1 MNKGQPN
8 TMESD
13 LDLLRQAQAGDTA
26 AFGSLYQRYVMA
38 IYNYCY
44 QRTSSVPDAE
54 DLTART
60 FHQALKNL
68 NSYTYTGAPFTAWL
82 YRIAHNLVA
91 NWHRSQRR
99 RPTMPLTEA
108 LGLASR
114 EDSPQDRAE
123 MQEEYEAL
131 RAAIRR
137 LPAARQ
143 QVLILRFSHGLTNR
157 EVGEIVGRSEGAIKV
172 LIHRTLNALR
182 KDLDA
187 SEGCI
192 DNSLSMRAT

>member
-1 MNKGQPN
+1 MNAYQPN
-8 TMESD
+8 SAEPD
-13 LDLLRQAQAGDTA
+13 AVLLQRAQAGDAT
-26 AFGSLYQRYVMA
+26 AFGELYQRYVSA

-68 NSYTYTGAPFTAWL
+68 NRYVYTGAPFTAWL

-99 RPTMPLTEA
+99 RPTIPLTEA
-108 LGLASR
+108 LGLTNR
-114 EDSPQDRAE
+114 EDSPLAQAE
-123 MQEEYEAL
+123 TQEEYEAL

-137 LPAARQ
+137 LPVARQ
-143 QVLILRFSHGLTNR
+143 QVLILRFSHDLTNR
-157 EVGEIVGRSEGAIKV
+157 EIGTITGRSEGAVKV
-172 LIHRTLNALR
+172 LIHRSLKALR
-182 KDLDA
+182 KELA
-187 SEGCI
+187 EHI
-192 DNSLSMRAT
+192 D

>member
-1 MNKGQPN
+1 MNEGQSN
-8 TMESD
+8 TAESD
-13 LDLLRQAQAGDTA
+13 LDLLQQAQAGDAA
-26 AFGSLYQRYVMA
+26 AFGQLYQRYVTA

-60 FHQALKNL
+60 FQQAFKNL
-68 NSYTYTGAPFTAWL
+68 SGYTYTGAPFAAWL

-91 NWHRSQRR
+91 NWHRGRR
-99 RPTMPLTEA
+99 RRQTMPLTAA
-108 LGLASR
+108 LGLASQ
-114 EDSPQDRAE
+114 EHGPQACAE
-123 MQEEYEAL
+123 AQEEYDSL

-137 LPAARQ
+137 LPATRQ

-157 EVGEIVGRSEGAIKV
+157 EIGTIVGRSEGAVKV

-182 KDLDA
+182 KELEEPVD
-187 SEGCI
+187 
-192 DNSLSMRAT
+192 